1 MKAGQKNVKDIEL
14 ICSLG
19 KDWRPDN
26 IEIKK
31 AGGQT
36 NKNWIVQFKNK
47 KFFVRLPWERA
58 NIVDREVEAGNA
70 LALARCKKL
79 ADILPKYHL
88 YIFKK
93 KNILSR
99 SSKEIF
105 DLPDGAMV
113 MEYIEGK
120 DIDGVDLENPKI
132 QTALIRALYYFHTS
146 GVKFVN
152 NYDVFRDEVLKYKR
166 EAKKYNLN
174 KLISKEKIKKIEDIE
189 ELMKE
194 KLVLGGRVS
203 THNDLIFENLR
214 LGKNGKVYLLDFE
227 YGGFNVRDGLHY
239 DLGIILGGNLFQE
252 NPIRIKTYN
261 EILRKASRIYQKKF
275 NPHKA
280 YCGALVNVLVM
291 FWWGLVKYFSSNTKE
306 DKKYFKDYALKRADG
321 IELLY
326 NVTEGNIV

>member
-1 MKAGQKNVKDIEL
+1 MKADQKTVKDIEL
-14 ICSLG
+14 ICSLD

-36 NKNWIVQFKNK
+36 NNNWIVQFKNK
-47 KFFVRLPWERA
+47 KFFARLPWERA
-58 NIVDREVEAGNA
+58 DIVDREVEAGNA
-70 LALARCKKL
+70 LALAKCRKL
-79 ADILPKYHL
+79 VDVLPKYYL
-88 YIFKK
+88 YIFKG

-113 MEYIEGK
+113 VEYIEGK

-132 QTALIRALYYFHTS
+132 QTALVRALYYFHTS
-146 GVKFVN
+146 SVKFVN
-152 NYDVFRDEVLKYKR
+152 NYDVFRDEVLKYRR
-166 EAKKYNLN
+166 EAKKYNLD
-174 KLISKEKIKKIEDIE
+174 KLISKGKIKKIEEIE

-214 LGKNGKVYLLDFE
+214 LGKDGKVYLLDFE
-227 YGGFNVRDGLHY
+227 YGGLNIRDGLHY

-252 NPIRIKTYN
+252 NPIKIKTYD
-261 EILRKASRIYQKKF
+261 EILKKASKIYQKKF
-275 NPHKA
+275 NPNKA
-280 YCGALVNVLVM
+280 YCGALVNILVM
-291 FWWGLVKYFSSNTKE
+291 FWWGLVKYFSSTTRE
-306 DKKYFKDYALKRADG
+306 DKKCFKDYALKRADG
-321 IELLY
+321 IEFLY
-326 NVTEGNIV
+326 NNIKENIV